1 VYNGGT
7 YIQIAELNF
16 QTCGSDKTS
25 SDHTMASNAPVVIDL
40 DKQDVLS
47 FVTTAS
53 NGGNAAVHLEVMSG
67 STSWAYTEAWKCK
80 WWWMVDGGDSG
91 DRGDSGDSG
100 DMVTAVTVV
109 TVVLISMLLLFF
121 LSLFVLLWNRFQR
134 GTSLVLG
141 VAGI

>member
-1 VYNGGT
+1 MTVVVVVVVVVVVACCGCTLLLLTVVTVVLLCADDAHNRPLAYKFWRFHCTKVYNGGT

-25 SDHTMASNAPVVIDL
+25 SDHNMASNAPVVIDL

-80 WWWMVDGGDSG
+80 
-91 DRGDSGDSG
+91 
-100 DMVTAVTVV
+100 
-109 TVVLISMLLLFF
+109 
-121 LSLFVLLWNRFQR
+121 
-134 GTSLVLG
+134 
-141 VAGI
+141 

>member
-1 VYNGGT
+1 MLLLTVVTVVLLFADDAYNRPLAYKFWRFHCTKVYNGGT

-25 SDHTMASNAPVVIDL
+25 SDHNMAGNAPVVIDL

-53 NGGNAAVHLEVMSG
+53 NGGNAAVNFEVMSG

-80 WWWMVDGGDSG
+80 
-91 DRGDSGDSG
+91 
-100 DMVTAVTVV
+100 
-109 TVVLISMLLLFF
+109 
-121 LSLFVLLWNRFQR
+121 
-134 GTSLVLG
+134 
-141 VAGI
+141 